1 MGVRWGGESKPRRAY
16 DVRNHS
22 LPGQICGKAWHLEK
36 PRAEWPQG
44 ARGAAVPHLGERSL
58 IA

>member
-1 MGVRWGGESKPRRAY
+1 MGMGVRWGGESKPRRAY

-36 PRAEWPQG
+36 P
-44 ARGAAVPHLGERSL
+44 
-58 IA
+58 